1 MFPLPSDDRVERH
14 QRRWLLQTSLTL
26 MTDQFQHVMVL
37 TSIIIGLGITHILVG
52 IGSII
57 ERVSGHGALLRLS
70 WAHGAWLAVLFV
82 WMVLF
87 WWWQFRLL
95 ALVKVWTLGLYFFI
109 ILYAVLL
116 FLLAVILIPRD
127 WGNAN
132 NLDDYFLSKRYWF
145 YTVFLMAN
153 VADFVD
159 SFLKGGWQYLLGMG
173 VMTLVFTAAPV
184 PFFPVGV
191 LSKNIRIHSLM
202 AFVFLIWLVITGF
215 EIYPSLGL

>member
-1 MFPLPSDDRVERH
+1 M
-14 QRRWLLQTSLTL
+14 
-26 MTDQFQHVMVL
+26 
-37 TSIIIGLGITHILVG
+37 
-52 IGSII
+52 
-57 ERVSGHGALLRLS
+57 
-70 WAHGAWLAVLFV
+70 AVLFV

>member
-1 MFPLPSDDRVERH
+1 
-14 QRRWLLQTSLTL
+14 

-153 VADFVD
+153 VADLVD
-159 SFLKGGWQYLLGMG
+159 SFLKGGWQYVSGNGCDDSGFHCRTGSLFSRWTSIEKHPRSFLYGSR
-173 VMTLVFTAAPV
+173 
-184 PFFPVGV
+184 V
-191 LSKNIRIHSLM
+191 LAVAGDCRL
-202 AFVFLIWLVITGF
+202 
-215 EIYPSLGL
+215 